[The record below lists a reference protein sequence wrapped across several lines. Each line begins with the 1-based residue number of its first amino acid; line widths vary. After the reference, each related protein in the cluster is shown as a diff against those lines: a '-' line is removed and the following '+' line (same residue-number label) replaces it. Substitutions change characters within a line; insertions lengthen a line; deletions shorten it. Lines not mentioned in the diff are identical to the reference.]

1 MALCFFTDNTLF
13 HMSVHN
19 LLQLTGKQE
28 KNDGRRPA
36 HEHEQHEKVEK
47 TLYPV
52 THKTA
57 RRPLIGIIAAKQS
70 RKLIGRGGTELPHSH
85 QQ

>member
-47 TLYPV
+47 TLEPV

-57 RRPLIGIIAAKQS
+57 RSPLIGKKAAKQS
-70 RKLIGRGGTELPHSH
+70 RNLICPGGTENHTSH
-85 QQ
+85 QT